1 MISHGLRQTGI
12 SSSSSK
18 WITVEEKRGLAI
30 GMKRHPGW
38 PITPP
43 LPLPLL
49 LNDTRL
55 SVVRSRGP
63 IFVRWPRQPNFL
75 LTGSTP
81 LSDVAPRVYDFCA
94 PPSFVQVDRW
104 RNEGPHRSSN
114 SRYTRARFSLANPD
128 PRFSDPDRA
137 RHGPASVIM
146 TIGVRLRFCRRIET
160 CRCCSCSIASVRSFL
175 SLFFFFLNFWKQS
188 FFSKQSREA

>member
-1 MISHGLRQTGI
+1 M
-12 SSSSSK
+12 
-18 WITVEEKRGLAI
+18 EEKRGLA

-38 PITPP
+38 PIIP
-43 LPLPLL
+43 LLL

-114 SRYTRARFSLANPD
+114 SRYIRACFSLANPD
-128 PRFSDPDRA
+128 PRFLDPDPYPYTSFRNYDDWRA
-137 RHGPASVIM
+137 ITFLLSNRNLLLLLLFLP
-146 TIGVRLRFCRRIET
+146 
-160 CRCCSCSIASVRSFL
+160 IASVRS
-175 SLFFFFLNFWKQS
+175 
-188 FFSKQSREA
+188 

>member
-1 MISHGLRQTGI
+1 M
-12 SSSSSK
+12 
-18 WITVEEKRGLAI
+18 EEKRGLA

-38 PITPP
+38 PIIP
-43 LPLPLL
+43 LLL

-114 SRYTRARFSLANPD
+114 SRYIRACFSLANPD
-128 PRFSDPDRA
+128 PRFLDPDRT
-137 RHGPASVIM
+137 PASVIT
-146 TIGVRLRFCRRIET
+146 TIGARLLFCCQIET
-160 CRCCSCSIASVRSFL
+160 YCCCCCSYRL
-175 SLFFFFLNFWKQS
+175 L
-188 FFSKQSREA
+188 R